1 MGIDKR
7 NIEIIDDVMAG
18 ILREKTPQQR
28 LAIAFSLWTS
38 AKKQLLNYLR
48 AEHPDWSDS
57 MIQKEVAKRLSHGTV

>member
-48 AEHPDWSDS
+48 VEHPDWSDS